1 MLTTLRICAATV
13 IAVAGFNTPAVAA
26 DQTIHACVGVFG
38 LTRVISATDHCKNFE
53 VPVSWS
59 TKLQGP
65 TGETGPQGLAG
76 PQGQAGLAGPPGLLG
91 LVGPAGVQG
100 LTGAQGVPGLNG
112 PAGAPGPIGP
122 QGVQGESGAQGPAG
136 SVGPQGIAGVDG
148 PAGVSGGLVVVDANN
163 TALGN
168 FLSFDPNTYQTLVAG
183 KIGGD
188 RYSLYVSPS
197 TQVAALNILTYF
209 YKSQTCTGTPLIPD
223 PSTSNMLVP
232 QVAGFGLLNEMFI
245 ADLNKPIV
253 AIGGWT
259 PTDYCP
265 APEPVSVN
273 YIYFD
278 SSANAYLTSQCYQAV
293 SCGPFRDQKSLGILS
308 TTPPYRI
315 Q

>member
-13 IAVAGFNTPAVAA
+13 IAVAGFNAPAAAA
-26 DQTIHACVGVFG
+26 DETIHACVGVFG
-38 LTRVISATDHCKNFE
+38 LTRVISTTDHCKKVE

-59 TKLQGP
+59 INTQRP
-65 TGETGPQGLAG
+65 GETGPQGPAG
-76 PQGQAGLAGPPGLLG
+76 PQGLAGLAGPPGLPG

-112 PAGAPGPIGP
+112 PAGAQGPVGP

-148 PAGVSGGLVVVDANN
+148 PAGASGALVVVDANN
-163 TALGN
+163 TALGY
-168 FLSFDPNTYQTLVAG
+168 FLSFDPNTYQTVVAG
-183 KIGGD
+183 KIGDD
-188 RYSLYVSPS
+188 RYSLTVSPS
-197 TQVAALNILTYF
+197 TPVAAMNILTYF
-209 YKSQTCTGTPLIPD
+209 YKNETCMGTPLIPD
-223 PSTSNMLVP
+223 PSTSNMLRP
-232 QVAGFGLLNEMFI
+232 QFAGFGLLNEMFI

-273 YIYFD
+273 YVYFD
-278 SSANAYLTSQCYQAV
+278 SSANAYTTSQCYQAT